1 MLKIVYIYHAQI
13 QKFILVKI
21 KQILVMMTVVII
33 KKALSFYKFEPL
45 LSDDDSISEN
55 EDMNMNG
62 INSSYVSNI

>member
-62 INSSYVSNI
+62 INGSYVSNI